1 MVKGWQK
8 NCIILQK
15 STHSKAYFVS
25 PSILYAHFGKENI
38 NGMQKERSLSASL
51 PICLCAY
58 AHKSILSIVLL
69 LMRSIVSCVIVA
81 SSIYDSRFS
90 IFWHL

>member
-38 NGMQKERSLSASL
+38 NGIQKKAVSLRFATDLSL
-51 PICLCAY
+51 RIRTQFDPVFCF
-58 AHKSILSIVLL
+58 
-69 LMRSIVSCVIVA
+69 VSV
-81 SSIYDSRFS
+81 
-90 IFWHL
+90 